1 MFCSKSSNLNR
12 RAFIPRATIVTVICV
27 LFANI
32 AAAQEPDPRDVL
44 KRMGEAIASLDSYS
58 LSGDAYADARL
69 DAGLII
75 EHASQATLTV
85 RKPDSVRITN
95 TTSEDHKEL
104 FFGSGVLSIYTR
116 SMNFYGQTEIP
127 EGVTTAL
134 DYAVDEIGIDAPMLD
149 FVSGEVAERLLVDAT
164 DVQYIGTSL
173 IRGDIYDH
181 VAIRTEEIDIQLW
194 IATEGQPLPGK
205 MALSAKWDGGAPRT
219 VVFMSWDT
227 DPDIPEGSLVFD
239 PPEGATKIN
248 FGPRPSAEEQ

>member
-1 MFCSKSSNLNR
+1 MFCRKSSNLIR
-12 RAFIPRATIVTVICV
+12 RALIPHAAMVIVFCG
-27 LFANI
+27 LFMNT
-32 AAAQEPDPRDVL
+32 AAAQEPDPRDIL
-44 KRMGEAIASLDSYS
+44 KRMGDAIASLDSYS

-75 EHASQATLTV
+75 EHASQATLQV
-85 RKPDSVRITN
+85 RKPDTVRITN

-104 FFGSGVLSIYTR
+104 FFGSGVLTVYTR

-127 EGVTTAL
+127 EGVEKAL

-164 DVQYIGTSL
+164 DVQYVGTSL

-181 VAIRTEEIDIQLW
+181 VVIRTDEIDIQLW

-248 FGPRPSAEEQ
+248 FGSRSDTEEQ

>member
-1 MFCSKSSNLNR
+1 MFCSKSLNLNR
-12 RAFIPRATIVTVICV
+12 RAFIPRAAIAFLICG

-44 KRMGEAIASLDSYS
+44 KRMGEAIASLDSYR

-95 TTSEDHKEL
+95 TTSEEHKEL
-104 FFGSGVLSIYTR
+104 YFGSGVLSIYTR
-116 SMNFYGQTEIP
+116 SMNFYGQTEVP
-127 EGVTTAL
+127 EGVGTAL
-134 DYAVDEIGIDAPMLD
+134 DYAVNEIGIDAPMLD

-181 VAIRTEEIDIQLW
+181 VSIRTAEIDIQLW

-227 DPDIPEGSLVFD
+227 DPDIPQGSLVFD

-248 FGPRPSAEEQ
+248 FGPRPNAKEQ